1 MSAEEETSAAEISCP
16 GCRRPLTRI
25 NVPGHTIAGCAG
37 CGGIW
42 LDNNASAIV
51 AKASLHPELWSI
63 VESLDAIDATL
74 GELAVA
80 DRGYRE
86 AATSGGRQCP
96 LCRNILR
103 QVFPVGEIEV
113 DVCDEHGTFMD
124 QHELRS
130 IHNVVAL
137 ERARQQERAESNK
150 AAARPRGLV
159 ETIIDTLVGH

>member
-1 MSAEEETSAAEISCP
+1 MSVSEAEMTCP
-16 GCRRPLTRI
+16 GCRRPLLRI
-25 NVPGHTIAGCAG
+25 NVPDHVIAGCKG

-42 LDNNASAIV
+42 LDNKASAIV
-51 AKASLHPELWSI
+51 ARASLHPELWNI
-63 VESLDAIDATL
+63 VLSLDAIDTSAL

-86 AATSGGRQCP
+86 TATSGGRLCP
-96 LCRNILR
+96 LCRDILQ
-103 QVFPVGEIEV
+103 QVFPVGAIEV
-113 DVCDEHGTFMD
+113 DVCHEHGTFMD

-137 ERARQQERAESNK
+137 ERARRQERAKSNK
-150 AAARPRGLV
+150 MASRRRGIL